1 MAILISILPVILF
14 LVLINSLDSF
24 KLLKPTIIIESILWG
39 IVAAILAY
47 PINTYWFTIF
57 PPEFVYSIAAP
68 VFEEI
73 LKSLLIIYF
82 FYKSKLGFLADS
94 LILGFAAG
102 AGFSIL
108 ENLFYIHQL
117 ETTNVM
123 LWIIR
128 GFGTAI
134 MHGSTTAIFAVISQ
148 NIITKKDKTLLH
160 FFLPGLIFGIVIH
173 SLFNSFFLPPLI
185 LTILQITLLPFIV
198 IQIFTKS
205 EKILKEWIENQS
217 NSEFELITIIN
228 LGEFKNSLVGK
239 YINSIKNRFTPEVL
253 IDMLAYI
260 QLHIELSLKAK
271 GLLMM
276 KEAGFEPKVNEETK
290 SMLAELDFLSKSIG
304 KTGMNVIK
312 PLIRISKKD
321 LWKINLLK

>member
-1 MAILISILPVILF
+1 MDVLISITPVILF

-24 KLLKPTIIIESILWG
+24 KLLKPAIIILSILWG
-39 IVAAILAY
+39 IVAAIIAY

-57 PPEFVYSIAAP
+57 PTAFVYSFAAP
-68 VFEEI
+68 VSEEI
-73 LKSLLIIYF
+73 LKSLIIIFF

-94 LILGFAAG
+94 LIIGFASG

-108 ENLFYIHQL
+108 ENLFYIQQL
-117 ETTNVM
+117 ETSNIM
-123 LWIIR
+123 LWFIR

-134 MHGSTTAIFAVISQ
+134 MHGSSTAIFAVISQ
-148 NIITKKDKTLLH
+148 NFITKKDKTLLH
-160 FFLPGLIFGIVIH
+160 LLFPGLIMGIIIH

-185 LTILQITLLPFIV
+185 LTLLQITLLPFIV

-205 EKILKEWIENQS
+205 EKILKEWIEEQS
-217 NSEFELITIIN
+217 NSEFELIAIIN
-228 LGEFKNSLVGK
+228 SGEFKNSLVGK

>member
-1 MAILISILPVILF
+1 MDILISIIPVILF

-24 KLLKPTIIIESILWG
+24 KLLKPKIILISILWG
-39 IVAAILAY
+39 VIAAIFAY

-57 PPEFVYSIAAP
+57 PSAFVYTFAAP
-68 VFEEI
+68 LSEEL
-73 LKSLLIIYF
+73 LKSLIVIYL

-94 LILGFAAG
+94 LILGFASG

-117 ETTNVM
+117 DNTNVM

-134 MHGSTTAIFAVISQ
+134 MHGSSTAIFAVISQ
-148 NIITKKDKTLLH
+148 NIITKKDKTLIYY
-160 FFLPGLIFGIVIH
+160 FIPGLIMGIFIH

-185 LTILQITLLPFIV
+185 LTILQITVLPFIV
-198 IQIFTKS
+198 VQIFTKS

-217 NSEFELITIIN
+217 NSEFELINIIN
-228 LGEFKNSLVGK
+228 SGEFKNSVVGK
-239 YINSIKNRFTPEVL
+239 YINSIKNRFTTDVL
-253 IDMLAYI
+253 IDILAYI

-271 GLLMM
+271 GLLML
-276 KEAGFEPKVNEETK
+276 KEAGFETQVNEETK

-312 PLIRISKKD
+312 PLIRLSKKD